1 MAAMR
6 ATRLLLLGLATAVLV
21 AVAVPSRGVAAPVAG
36 SAVVFV
42 SGFTT
47 TTPFTS
53 SAPQCAGQE
62 GPTWGAPTGAPA
74 QLRAAGY
81 AVFTA
86 PVGNHGRGAAPCVAP
101 GQPTP
106 PSTATIDSNGDV
118 DANGQALLTF
128 LSFLRASYGIT
139 SVQLVGHSDGGLWS
153 RSAITQYPTASGPTP
168 TVQSLT
174 TLGTPHTGSYAA
186 DLAEYV
192 HEGQCDTTGVE
203 QEICKLVLPILDEMI
218 GDLGDDAVK
227 ELSSSY
233 LAGWNSRQTIGCSV
247 TTIAGTYVALPKWIG
262 WAVPS
267 YYFPD
272 DGVVGEASGLNESS
286 WSLTLARIAAAP
298 FQTIDGGAFPVV
310 HSATLSSLLG
320 TPNTLTNY
328 PAIAT
333 VVQNAI
339 AAPPTATPCV
349 AGSAAAT
356 TAADPRGAAAAG
368 DPRGAAA
375 AAGDSRPA
383 AAAATAADDD
393 PRGGAA
399 AAKRTSSGTVRVRF
413 ATLLAPGRGG
423 RFASRPRDVA
433 LLPGRAAVRCG
444 ARSLTAVPLLG
455 SRRLSVTVLPR
466 CRGGIVVP
474 GRRALIVR
482 RDTAGR
488 SLEVGW
494 SGAAVRATVHGRGMR
509 DVRIETKRGT
519 RWRPLPRSGRAL
531 LPLAPDARVPVRAIA
546 TDTHGRRW
554 VATAQLAR

>member
-1 MAAMR
+1 MR
-6 ATRLLLLGLATAVLV
+6 ATRQLLVCLV
-21 AVAVPSRGVAAPVAG
+21 AAVFAAAAVPSLSVAAPAAG

-62 GPTWGAPTGAPA
+62 GPTWDAPTGAPA
-74 QLRAAGY
+74 LLRAAGY

-86 PVGNHGRGAAPCVAP
+86 PVGNHGRTTAPCVAP
-101 GQPTP
+101 AQPVP

-128 LSFLRASYGIT
+128 LAFLRASYGIT

-153 RSAITQYPTASGPTP
+153 RSAITQYATASGPTP

-192 HEGQCDTTGVE
+192 HDGQCDTTGFE
-203 QEICKLVLPILDEMI
+203 QKICKLVLPILDQMI
-218 GDLGDDAVK
+218 GNLGDDAVK

-233 LAGWNSRQTIGCSV
+233 LAGWNTQQTIGCPV
-247 TTIAGTYVALPKWIG
+247 TTIAGTYVSLPSWIG
-262 WAVPS
+262 WAVPA

-286 WSLTLARIAAAP
+286 WSLTLQRIVAAP
-298 FQTIDGGAFPVV
+298 FQTVDGGAFPVV

-328 PAIAT
+328 AQIAT
-333 VVQNAI
+333 VVQSSIVSPPGTSACVGGTSG
-339 AAPPTATPCV
+339 AAGTAR
-349 AGSAAAT
+349 AK
-356 TAADPRGAAAAG
+356 AAAAST
-368 DPRGAAA
+368 AE
-375 AAGDSRPA
+375 PA
-383 AAAATAADDD
+383 
-393 PRGGAA
+393 
-399 AAKRTSSGTVRVRF
+399 SSGTVRARF
-413 ATLLAPGRGG
+413 ATLLAPASGG
-423 RFASRPRDVA
+423 RFAARPRDVA
-433 LLPGRAAVRCG
+433 LLLGSTPVRCG
-444 ARSLTAVPLLG
+444 GRSLAGHPLLG
-455 SRRLSVTVLPR
+455 SRRLRIAVLPR
-466 CRGGIVVP
+466 CKGGVVVP

-482 RDTAGR
+482 RDAAGR
-488 SLEVGW
+488 SLELRW
-494 SGAAVRATVHGRGMR
+494 TGASVRASVHGRGLR
-509 DVRIETKRGT
+509 AVRIETKTGA
-519 RWRPLPRSGRAL
+519 RWRALPRSGRAL
-531 LPLAPDARVPVRAIA
+531 LPLTAARVPVRAIA
-546 TDTHGRRW
+546 RGADGRRW

>member
-1 MAAMR
+1 MR
-6 ATRLLLLGLATAVLV
+6 APRQLLVSLAAVLL
-21 AVAVPSRGVAAPVAG
+21 AAAAAPSLAAAAPAPG

-86 PVGNHGRGAAPCVAP
+86 PVGNHGRTAAPCAAP
-101 GQPTP
+101 GQPLP

-128 LSFLRASYGIT
+128 LSFLRTSYGIT

-153 RSAITQYPTASGPTP
+153 RSAFTQYATAAAPTP
-168 TVQSLT
+168 TVRSLT

-186 DLAEYV
+186 DLAEFV
-192 HEGQCDTTGVE
+192 HDGQCDTSGLE
-203 QEICKLVLPILDEMI
+203 QEICELILPVLDDMI

-233 LAGWNSRQTIGCSV
+233 LAGWNRRQTIGCPV
-247 TTIAGTYVALPKWIG
+247 TVVAGTYVALPSWIG

-286 WSLTLARIAAAP
+286 WSLTLARISAAP
-298 FQTIDGGAFPVV
+298 FQAISGGTFPVV
-310 HSATLSSLLG
+310 HSSTLSSLLG

-328 PAIAT
+328 APIAT
-333 VVQNAI
+333 VVQDSI
-339 AAPPTATPCV
+339 VSPPGTTPCV
-349 AGSAAAT
+349 TGSGG
-356 TAADPRGAAAAG
+356 GAA
-368 DPRGAAA
+368 
-375 AAGDSRPA
+375 PA
-383 AAAATAADDD
+383 AAAATTTTAEPA
-393 PRGGAA
+393 
-399 AAKRTSSGTVRVRF
+399 SSGTVRVRF

-423 RFASRPRDVA
+423 RFAARPRDIA
-433 LLPGRAAVRCG
+433 LLPGRTRIRCG
-444 ARSLTAVPLLG
+444 SRSLASVPLLG
-455 SRRLSVTVLPR
+455 SRRLGVSVLPR

-474 GRRALIVR
+474 GGRALIVR
-482 RDTAGR
+482 RDAAGR
-488 SLEVGW
+488 ALELRW
-494 SGAAVRATVHGRGMR
+494 TGASVRATVHGRGLR
-509 DVRIETKRGT
+509 EIRIETKPAA

-531 LPLAPDARVPVRAIA
+531 LPLTTARIPIRATAVDAS
-546 TDTHGRRW
+546 GRRF

>member
-1 MAAMR
+1 MHAPRQLLACLAA
-6 ATRLLLLGLATAVLV
+6 AVL
-21 AVAVPSRGVAAPVAG
+21 AAAAAVAAPSLAVAAPAPG

-62 GPTWGAPTGAPA
+62 GPTWGAPTGAPE

-86 PVGNHGRGAAPCVAP
+86 PVGNHGAVAAPCSAP
-101 GQPTP
+101 GQPVP

-118 DANGQALLTF
+118 DANGRALLTF
-128 LSFLRASYGIT
+128 LSFLRVSYGIT

-153 RSAITQYPTASGPTP
+153 RSAFTQYPTATAPTP

-192 HEGQCDTTGVE
+192 HDGQCDTTGVE
-203 QEICKLVLPILDEMI
+203 QDICELVLPVLDDMI

-233 LAGWNSRQTIGCSV
+233 LAGWNRQQTIGCPV
-247 TTIAGTYVALPKWIG
+247 TVVAGTYVSLPSWIG
-262 WAVPS
+262 WAVPA

-286 WSLTLARIAAAP
+286 WSLTVQRIAAAP
-298 FQTIDGGAFPVV
+298 FQTVDGGAFPVV

-328 PAIAT
+328 AAIAT
-333 VVQNAI
+333 VVQNSI
-339 AAPPTATPCV
+339 ASPPGSAPCV
-349 AGSAAAT
+349 AGSS
-356 TAADPRGAAAAG
+356 G
-368 DPRGAAA
+368 
-375 AAGDSRPA
+375 PA
-383 AAAATAADDD
+383 AAAA
-393 PRGGAA
+393 A
-399 AAKRTSSGTVRVRF
+399 AAKPSSGTVRARF

-423 RFASRPRDVA
+423 RFAARPRDLA
-433 LLPGRAAVRCG
+433 LLLDG
-444 ARSLTAVPLLG
+444 ARVSCGSRSPAAVPLLG
-455 SRRLSVTVLPR
+455 SRRLRVTALPR
-466 CRGGIVVP
+466 CRGGIVVR
-474 GRRALIVR
+474 GGKALVVR
-482 RDTAGR
+482 PDAAAR

-494 SGAAVRATVHGRGMR
+494 TGTTVRATVRGRGLR
-509 DVRIETKRGT
+509 DVRIETKTGA

-531 LPLAPDARVPVRAIA
+531 LPLTPAGARVPVRAIA
-546 TDTHGRRW
+546 VDARGRRY

>member
-1 MAAMR
+1 MR
-6 ATRLLLLGLATAVLV
+6 ASRQLLACLAAVVLAA
-21 AVAVPSRGVAAPVAG
+21 AVAPSLAVAAPAPG
-36 SAVVFV
+36 SAVAFV

-62 GPTWGAPTGAPA
+62 GSTWGAPTGAPA
-74 QLRAAGY
+74 LLRAAGY

-86 PVGNHGRGAAPCVAP
+86 PVGNHGRVAAPCAAP
-101 GQPTP
+101 GQPVP
-106 PSTATIDSNGDV
+106 PGSATIDSNGDV
-118 DANGQALLTF
+118 DANGRALLTF

-139 SVQLVGHSDGGLWS
+139 NVQLVGHSDGGLWS
-153 RSAITQYPTASGPTP
+153 RSAFTQYPSANAPTP

-192 HEGQCDTTGVE
+192 HDGECDTSGLE
-203 QEICKLVLPILDEMI
+203 QEICELVLPVLDDMI

-233 LAGWNSRQTIGCSV
+233 LAGWNRQQTIGCPV
-247 TTIAGTYVALPKWIG
+247 TVVAGTYVALSSWIG
-262 WAVPS
+262 WAVPA

-286 WSLTLARIAAAP
+286 WSLTVQRIAAAP

-320 TPNTLTNY
+320 TPNTLTNDA
-328 PAIAT
+328 AIAT
-333 VVQNAI
+333 VVQNTI
-339 AAPPTATPCV
+339 ASPP
-349 AGSAAAT
+349 GSAPCASS
-356 TAADPRGAAAAG
+356 GSG
-368 DPRGAAA
+368 
-375 AAGDSRPA
+375 PA
-383 AAAATAADDD
+383 AAAAAARAASASRPDGSAQRAAVADASRPAAITAAT
-393 PRGGAA
+393 
-399 AAKRTSSGTVRVRF
+399 AKPSSGSVRARF
-413 ATLLAPGRGG
+413 ATLLAPARDG

-433 LLPGRAAVRCG
+433 LLLGANARVRCG
-444 ARSLTAVPLLG
+444 SRSLAAVPLLG
-455 SRRLSVTVLPR
+455 SRRLRVAVLPR

-474 GRRALIVR
+474 GGRALIVR
-482 RDTAGR
+482 PDAAAR
-488 SLEVGW
+488 SLDVGW
-494 SGAAVRATVHGRGMR
+494 TGTTVRATVNGRGLH
-509 DVRIETKRGT
+509 DVRIETKTGA

-531 LPLAPDARVPVRAIA
+531 LPLTPAGARVPVRAIA
-546 TDTHGRRW
+546 VDAHGRRY